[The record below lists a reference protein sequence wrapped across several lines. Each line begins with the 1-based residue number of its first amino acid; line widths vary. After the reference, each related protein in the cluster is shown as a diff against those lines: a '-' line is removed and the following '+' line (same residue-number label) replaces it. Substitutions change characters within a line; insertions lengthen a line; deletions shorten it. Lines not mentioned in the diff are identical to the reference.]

1 MLSRSLEE
9 TLRRAMNLA
18 SSKKHEFATL
28 EHLLFSLLEDK
39 DAIEVFKAC
48 GVDIK
53 LLEDD
58 LNGYLD
64 KDLKSIVSS
73 NEDIDTQPTSGFQR
87 VVQRAVIHT
96 QSSGKNEANGANVLV
111 AMFSERDCY
120 AVYLLQKQNMK
131 RLDAVSFISHG
142 LAKDPNYSQSTT
154 DEDTNAETQTN
165 PKKESA
171 LKKYAVDLNEKSAS
185 GKIDPVIGR
194 KKELDRTIQVLC
206 RRTKNN
212 PLLVG
217 DPGVGKTAIAEG
229 LADKIVK
236 DMKNHGGYVTLDDLR
251 NYKSGNS
258 VLVSGDLDQY
268 SVHSLYLPSF
278 GQSHSGMERSQ

>member
-142 LAKDPNYSQSTT
+142 LAKDPNYSQSKT
-154 DEDTNAETQTN
+154 DEEMLDRANEVINRVNLVDSNKKMPSELSGGMQKRVAIARAIVMN
-165 PKKESA
+165 PKF
-171 LKKYAVDLNEKSAS
+171 LFC
-185 GKIDPVIGR
+185 
-194 KKELDRTIQVLC
+194 DR
-206 RRTKNN
+206 
-212 PLLVG
+212 
-217 DPGVGKTAIAEG
+217 
-229 LADKIVK
+229 
-236 DMKNHGGYVTLDDLR
+236 
-251 NYKSGNS
+251 
-258 VLVSGDLDQY
+258 
-268 SVHSLYLPSF
+268 
-278 GQSHSGMERSQ
+278 

>member
-154 DEDTNAETQTN
+154 NEYINEDNQTN
-165 PKKESA
+165 PKKERA
-171 LKKYAVDLNEKSAS
+171 LKKY
-185 GKIDPVIGR
+185 
-194 KKELDRTIQVLC
+194 
-206 RRTKNN
+206 
-212 PLLVG
+212 
-217 DPGVGKTAIAEG
+217 
-229 LADKIVK
+229 
-236 DMKNHGGYVTLDDLR
+236 
-251 NYKSGNS
+251 
-258 VLVSGDLDQY
+258 
-268 SVHSLYLPSF
+268 
-278 GQSHSGMERSQ
+278 